1 MNDGVLWRRQKI
13 WLSERFYLLFID
25 IEVLGFFNGDVIFW
39 KSNAEQQQSLKFLDA
54 SSTYQWRDSFSIRAH
69 KKSEFSF
76 QLSTQIINVRSLIYV
91 GYILIQHSS
100 CCNSYNNKF
109 MLASGDE
116 SRMIGNLT
124 NTEDTI
130 PYSECFHYPC
140 LQLSTCH
147 SLPVGFYCECQ
158 LGYTG
163 KWCLNSVYVNIGVI
177 FLFSG
182 NSQWFLYLTQ
192 VDVERL
198 MITLLFWTTTPLAKD
213 QCQTLNNDSQLG
225 RRLIPLTI
233 FTILISDFW
242 FRLNSIQLIWIW
254 RFPQTWF

>member
-1 MNDGVLWRRQKI
+1 M
-13 WLSERFYLLFID
+13 
-25 IEVLGFFNGDVIFW
+25 
-39 KSNAEQQQSLKFLDA
+39 DA

-76 QLSTQIINVRSLIYV
+76 QLSTKIINVRSLIYV

-100 CCNSYNNKF
+100 CCNSNNNKF

-147 SLPVGFYCECQ
+147 SLLAGFYCECQ

-163 KWCLNSVYVNIGVI
+163 KWALNRVC
-177 FLFSG
+177 
-182 NSQWFLYLTQ
+182 
-192 VDVERL
+192 
-198 MITLLFWTTTPLAKD
+198 M
-213 QCQTLNNDSQLG
+213 QTLELSSYFLEIPNYSCLLLCNLIFFIQNAQLRWLYYLRESVLGLLSSQTDNVS
-225 RRLIPLTI
+225 P
-233 FTILISDFW
+233 S
-242 FRLNSIQLIWIW
+242 NCQLICCDKLKLK
-254 RFPQTWF
+254 RVALRQAKLCFSCYVLEGKDFTTNPEY